1 MNTELTTLLH
11 DRAQRVPTAM
21 HPAADLRRQA
31 ERHRRV
37 RRAGAVAAATSAV
50 LVITLA
56 GFLSQAGVRSSA
68 PPATVA
74 PTATESPSPSE
85 TASPSE
91 TPTATAQA
99 EAPLLTAAE
108 ISAALGGC
116 CERLHATRPKAGTG
130 HCLTSPLTTASSPVP
145 ARSVAAADNV
155 SLVATETAYAAD
167 PTTVTD
173 LLAGVYTV
181 CRQQSGITTAFDQAA
196 TSVPRGHLVGIYLPA
211 TGVGVMS
218 GGPEQEYAGWAPAG
232 TGTVLVQIVFKGSGE
247 VSPAQ
252 LQRLLAAAV
261 SRATS

>member
-11 DRAQRVPTAM
+11 ERAQRVPTAM

-31 ERHRRV
+31 ERHRRL
-37 RRAGAVAAATSAV
+37 RRAGAVAAATTAV

-56 GFLSQAGVRSSA
+56 GFLSQGGGRDAA
-68 PPATVA
+68 PLPAE

-85 TASPSE
+85 TASSSE
-91 TPTATAQA
+91 TPTTTAQA
-99 EAPLLTAAE
+99 EAPLLTVAE

-196 TSVPRGHLVGIYLPA
+196 TSVHRGHLVGIYLPA

-232 TGTVLVQIVFKGSGE
+232 TGTVLVQIVFKGSGD

-261 SRATS
+261 RRATS